1 MTDTT
6 PSPAP
11 RWLAWMPAASVGA
24 LIAGGLLTGGGYIS
38 QLQEQGRRTATLER
52 LVEQQATDMREAD
65 KRLARVEARQDVQ
78 DGEIRRPLSRPGAH
92 VEGYNQR
99 TIGICYVGGLAT
111 DGRTPKDTRTPA
123 QKAAL
128 VHLLTELK
136 HRFPAAT
143 IKGHRDYSP
152 DRNGNGRI
160 EPQEYMKACPS
171 FDAAAEYAGVA

>member
-6 PSPAP
+6 PLPAP

-78 DGEIRRPLSRPGAH
+78 DGETRR
-92 VEGYNQR
+92 
-99 TIGICYVGGLAT
+99 
-111 DGRTPKDTRTPA
+111 
-123 QKAAL
+123 
-128 VHLLTELK
+128 
-136 HRFPAAT
+136 
-143 IKGHRDYSP
+143 
-152 DRNGNGRI
+152 
-160 EPQEYMKACPS
+160 
-171 FDAAAEYAGVA
+171 